1 MIPKLIPMQLESP
14 VHTAYRRLF
23 MPFFVP
29 RALAEIEAKARVV
42 AVERIE
48 HFRPGGECQA
58 FNPPSTT
65 TSVPV
70 M

>member
-1 MIPKLIPMQLESP
+1 
-14 VHTAYRRLF
+14 